1 MTKNEAIEKIKKC
14 LALSAS
20 SSENE
25 AETALRQAQAL
36 MAKFGIDE
44 ADMLAAG
51 VSEAYAKAGA
61 LRQPANWES
70 RLAGRVADTFGCNII
85 FKSSYF
91 ESIGKWTF
99 IGCGA
104 SPEIATYAFEV
115 LFRQLKRQR
124 AEHIKTA
131 LKRCKT
137 VTKTRR
143 ADLFCEGW
151 VQSVAGKLNSFAG
164 SEEQDAQ
171 IDAYMQLTYPSLVDM
186 KTRNRNKSANLS
198 NRDYNDFAAG
208 RNHGKNAELNRGVD
222 VGQSSGLLN

>member
-1 MTKNEAIEKIKKC
+1 MTKKEAIDKIKKC

-36 MAKFGIDE
+36 MAKFGVDE

-70 RLAGRVADTFGCNII
+70 RLAGRVADAFGCNII
-85 FKSSYF
+85 FKGGMNVS
-91 ESIGKWTF
+91 KWTF

-151 VQSVAGKLNSFAG
+151 VQSVAGKINTFAG

-186 KTRNRNKSANLS
+186 KSRNRNKSANLS

-208 RNHGKNAELNRGVD
+208 SNHGKNAELNRGVD
-222 VGQSSGLLN
+222 GSQSTGLLR

>member
-1 MTKNEAIEKIKKC
+1 MTKKEAIEKIKKC

-36 MAKFGIDE
+36 MAKFGVDE

-70 RLAGRVADTFGCNII
+70 RLAGRVADAFGCNII
-85 FKSSYF
+85 FKGGMNAS
-91 ESIGKWTF
+91 KWTF

-115 LFRQLKRQR
+115 LFRQVKRQR
-124 AEHIKTA
+124 TEHIKTA

-151 VQSVAGKLNSFAG
+151 VQSVAGKINSFAG

-198 NRDYNDFAAG
+198 DRDYNDFAAG
-208 RNHGKNAELNRGVD
+208 RNNGQNAELNRGVD
-222 VGQSSGLLN
+222 GSQSAGLLS

>member
-1 MTKNEAIEKIKKC
+1 
-14 LALSAS
+14 
-20 SSENE
+20 
-25 AETALRQAQAL
+25 
-36 MAKFGIDE
+36 MAKFGVDE

-70 RLAGRVADTFGCNII
+70 RLAGRVADAFGCNII
-85 FKSSYF
+85 FKSGMNAS
-91 ESIGKWTF
+91 KWTF

-151 VQSVAGKLNSFAG
+151 VQSVAGKINTFAG

-208 RNHGKNAELNRGVD
+208 RNYGKNAELNRGVD
-222 VGQSSGLLN
+222 GSQSSGLLN

>member
-1 MTKNEAIEKIKKC
+1 MTKKEAIEKIKKC

-25 AETALRQAQAL
+25 AEIALRQAQAL
-36 MAKFGIDE
+36 MAKFGVDE
-44 ADMLAAG
+44 ADILAAG

-70 RLAGRVADTFGCNII
+70 RLAGRVADAFGCNII
-85 FKSSYF
+85 FKGGMNAS
-91 ESIGKWTF
+91 KWTF

-115 LFRQLKRQR
+115 LFRQVKRQR

-151 VQSVAGKLNSFAG
+151 VQSVAGKINTFAG
-164 SEEQDAQ
+164 SENQDAQ

-222 VGQSSGLLN
+222 GSQSSGLLN